1 MTINKNHQHPQGGE
15 FMLSTTFLEMG
26 EYGAAGMYEEQDRS
40 LFYRKALGIRRFYEN
55 RELAEYQG
63 EDLYPNGPIFTAM
76 QIKPNYM
83 EGMCIDY
90 NGVAARNK
98 EAADCFVKDF
108 GKYNRSIPYPHT
120 VSGCMYNHSMPNYE
134 RILKEGFLSYIDRIE
149 KMEDPD
155 MREGLLHIIE
165 GIKIYLDRSIAYL
178 ESAGAKPQ
186 LIAALKKVPMHPAET
201 LYEALVCWNFV
212 LYLDNCDNLGCLAAG
227 LAPYY
232 KGEDVTDVIRNL
244 YNNLDSNNGYSMSL
258 PATSDP
264 VINALTLQC
273 LEAAKGKRRPMIELF
288 VDESTPDAVWDKAF
302 EVIRTGGGQPAF
314 YNPKVLLEGLKK
326 KFPTITDED
335 VNKFCGGGCT
345 EAMLAG
351 LSCVGSIDAGI
362 NLPYIFEQVMHE
374 QLPEADSF
382 EDFYNRFIAEVK
394 KTVELVTDSIS
405 NMQLLRAKHNPV
417 PMRTLLIDDCI
428 DRGVEYN
435 NGGAR
440 YTWSIINMA
449 GMINIIDS
457 MLVIRDLVFRN
468 KTLTAKELLEKLN
481 ANDTDF
487 LKHARN
493 HCVSFGNDNADA
505 NNFSTKISE
514 EIFSMLDDK
523 KPAIG
528 QGFLPASIQFQ
539 SQVDAGRIVGATP
552 DGREKGAPLCDSMS
566 AIFGKDIN
574 GPTALLKS
582 VTSLDIKRLL
592 GVAVLNFNINPSF
605 SNDIF
610 KALIQTYMELGGMQM
625 QITCISKE
633 TLEEAYQN
641 PDLYKNLVVR
651 VGGYSEYFHRLSDE
665 LKRMVIDRSIQNE
678 V

>member
-1 MTINKNHQHPQGGE
+1 
-15 FMLSTTFLEMG
+15 
-26 EYGAAGMYEEQDRS
+26 
-40 LFYRKALGIRRFYEN
+40 
-55 RELAEYQG
+55 
-63 EDLYPNGPIFTAM
+63 
-76 QIKPNYM
+76 
-83 EGMCIDY
+83 
-90 NGVAARNK
+90 
-98 EAADCFVKDF
+98 
-108 GKYNRSIPYPHT
+108 
-120 VSGCMYNHSMPNYE
+120 
-134 RILKEGFLSYIDRIE
+134 
-149 KMEDPD
+149 
-155 MREGLLHIIE
+155 
-165 GIKIYLDRSIAYL
+165 
-178 ESAGAKPQ
+178 
-186 LIAALKKVPMHPAET
+186 
-201 LYEALVCWNFV
+201 
-212 LYLDNCDNLGCLAAG
+212 
-227 LAPYY
+227 
-232 KGEDVTDVIRNL
+232 
-244 YNNLDSNNGYSMSL
+244 
-258 PATSDP
+258 
-264 VINALTLQC
+264 
-273 LEAAKGKRRPMIELF
+273 
-288 VDESTPDAVWDKAF
+288 
-302 EVIRTGGGQPAF
+302 
-314 YNPKVLLEGLKK
+314 
-326 KFPTITDED
+326 
-335 VNKFCGGGCT
+335 
-345 EAMLAG
+345 
-351 LSCVGSIDAGI
+351 
-362 NLPYIFEQVMHE
+362 
-374 QLPEADSF
+374 
-382 EDFYNRFIAEVK
+382 
-394 KTVELVTDSIS
+394 
-405 NMQLLRAKHNPV
+405 
-417 PMRTLLIDDCI
+417 
-428 DRGVEYN
+428 
-435 NGGAR
+435 
-440 YTWSIINMA
+440 MA

-457 MLVIRDLVFRN
+457 MLVIRDLVFRH

-493 HCVSFGNDNADA
+493 HCISFGNDNTDA

-552 DGREKGAPLCDSMS
+552 DGREKGTPLCDSMS

-625 QITCISKE
+625 QITCISRE